1 MEEVVGSFDS
11 AVGGPART
19 VPGQD
24 LVAPGNDG
32 VDYVVELAKFA
43 GGVEV
48 GEPVESFEG
57 AIVVVGLVEAVELL
71 EGISAGS
78 QPWVGVEELGE
89 AGLVVFVEV
98 LGSL

>member
-1 MEEVVGSFDS
+1 MPSIPPLEGR
-11 AVGGPART
+11 PALCQAKISS
-19 VPGQD
+19 PHAD
-24 LVAPGNDG
+24 DG
-32 VDYVVELAKFA
+32 VDDVMELAKFA

-57 AIVVVGLVEAVELL
+57 AIVVIGQVETVELL

-98 LGSL
+98 VGSL

>member
-1 MEEVVGSFDS
+1 M
-11 AVGGPART
+11 
-19 VPGQD
+19 PGQD

-32 VDYVVELAKFA
+32 VDDGVELAKFA

-48 GEPVESFEG
+48 SEPVESFEG
-57 AIVVVGLVEAVELL
+57 AIVVVGEVEAVELM

-89 AGLVVFVEV
+89 VGLVVFVEV
-98 LGSL
+98 VGSLFTGCTIPAHGSGAR

>member
-1 MEEVVGSFDS
+1 M
-11 AVGGPART
+11 
-19 VPGQD
+19 PGQD

-32 VDYVVELAKFA
+32 VDDVMELAKFA

-57 AIVVVGLVEAVELL
+57 AIVVVGLVEAVEFL
-71 EGISAGS
+71 EGFPAGS
-78 QPWVGVEELGE
+78 QPWVGGEELGE

-98 LGSL
+98 VGSA